1 MSYQLSVYNTLSK
14 LKEKFEPISD
24 DSVTFY
30 LCGVTVYDDCH
41 IGHAR
46 AYVSFD
52 IVRRYLE
59 CLGYSVT
66 FVQNFTDID
75 DKIIK
80 RAKELNVTHTE
91 LTEKY
96 IDHYYRD
103 MDKLGVKR
111 ATRYPKATKY
121 IGDMISLIKTLI
133 DKGIAYELNGDVC
146 FSIDAFP
153 DYGKLSKK
161 VLDELEAGNRVDVD
175 EDKRNPLDFV
185 LWKRAKEG
193 EPSWGSPWGQGRPG
207 WHIEC
212 SAMAIKEL
220 GPSID
225 IHAGGIDL
233 IFPHHENEIAQ
244 SESCTGKPFAK
255 YWMHNGFVN
264 IKNEKMSKSLGNFIT
279 LQEILSRYP
288 GEVMRFYL
296 IKSHYRSMLNFSPDG
311 VEEAKQALIR
321 LHQTL
326 KTVKVEAVADVYKEQ
341 FEQYENAF
349 HEAMSDDFNTPE
361 AIGVLFEMS
370 KLVNKS
376 QSGVSIL
383 RNLGKI
389 LGLFYDDIIDDD
401 IEITA
406 ELKTLLDKRLAAK
419 KAKDF
424 KTADEIRDVLLQ
436 DYQLTVEDTREGV
449 RLKRV

>member
-14 LKEKFEPISD
+14 LKEKFESISD
-24 DSVTFY
+24 NSVTFY

-59 CLGYSVT
+59 YLGYSVT

-80 RAKELNVTHTE
+80 RANELNITHTE